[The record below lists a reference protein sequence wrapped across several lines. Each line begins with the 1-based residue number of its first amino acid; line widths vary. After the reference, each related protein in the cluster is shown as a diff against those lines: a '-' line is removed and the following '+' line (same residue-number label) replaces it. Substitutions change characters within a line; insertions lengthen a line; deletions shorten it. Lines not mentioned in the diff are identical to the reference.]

1 MRSAAPLSAGTRTR
15 LLGGCLGALVLA
27 VLAFGLT
34 IAAIFHY
41 ADSKLADTEPPPG
54 DARRFDPIAAYGE
67 VAAFAGEN
75 AQLVSI
81 AARFVRSDGT
91 MDLKAD
97 YRPSPSAQ
105 YRFVREMP
113 APAEAPP
120 VGAGGNADGRWH
132 ESVHVGISRPWQF
145 RSVRRVGGSGGASYQ
160 YFNRG
165 MERRTDPPS
174 GRASAAIAPPPACAF
189 RRLWAEA
196 IARGAPAAAVAV
208 IEYDARGY
216 AFRIDDLGFSM
227 RVAADCSVWE
237 RL

>member
-1 MRSAAPLSAGTRTR
+1 MRNATPLSPGTRTK

-27 VLAFGLT
+27 ALALGLT
-34 IAAIFHY
+34 IAAIYHY
-41 ADSKLADTEPPPG
+41 ADSKLADTVPPPG
-54 DARRFDPIAAYGE
+54 DPRHFDPVAAYGE
-67 VAAFAGEN
+67 VAAFAGAEVR
-75 AQLVSI
+75 LTSL

-97 YRPSPSAQ
+97 YRPSPTAQ
-105 YRFVREMP
+105 YRFVREVA
-113 APAEAPP
+113 APADAPP

-132 ESVHVGISRPWQF
+132 ERVHVEVSRPWQF

-174 GRASAAIAPPPACAF
+174 GYAPGDAVPAPTCPF

-196 IARGAPAAAVAV
+196 IARGAPATAVAV

-216 AFRIDDLGFSM
+216 EFRIDDVRFSM
-227 RVAADCSVWE
+227 HFAADCSVVPG
-237 RL
+237 R